1 MRTRPLL
8 TLKWS
13 RKAMTLVIAA
23 APFQWTLAGN
33 ASNAPASEFN
43 AFVQQDGKTTLKGH
57 RGAHRYRHRRQLYA
71 PYFCFT
77 SNSHCKLSWLS
88 Q

>member
-13 RKAMTLVIAA
+13 RKAMTLVIAT

-33 ASNAPASEFN
+33 VSNAPASEFN
-43 AFVQQDGKTTLKGH
+43 AFVQQDDKTTLKGH
-57 RGAHRYRHRRQLYA
+57 VTDER
-71 PYFCFT
+71 
-77 SNSHCKLSWLS
+77 WW
-88 Q
+88 

>member
-33 ASNAPASEFN
+33 VSNAPASEFN
-43 AFVQQDGKTTLKGH
+43 AFVQQDGKTTLK
-57 RGAHRYRHRRQLYA
+57 
-71 PYFCFT
+71 
-77 SNSHCKLSWLS
+77 
-88 Q
+88 

>member
-33 ASNAPASEFN
+33 AGSVEI
-43 AFVQQDGKTTLKGH
+43 
-57 RGAHRYRHRRQLYA
+57 
-71 PYFCFT
+71 
-77 SNSHCKLSWLS
+77 
-88 Q
+88 